1 MVVKAEITDIHQ
13 QNELPTDPIPQQV
26 WDFLCPKFIYPK
38 LNIDIEDITMIKGL
52 AITPPVLGR
61 ISIGKIVEKNGKRLP
76 EKDDQFTITSQ
87 IQNKDGWVKHPLDE
101 QLRAKAQNQKLR
113 SIPVRM
119 IFNDPELNLR
129 AEYSLFDRQTGRLI
143 CSGNGESCQRLGQN
157 GIEQHPCPSPDL
169 CPLAQGGLCKPYG
182 RLYVNLDESDEFG
195 TFIFRTTGF
204 NSIRTLAARL
214 RYYHAASGKLLSCLP
229 LQLTL
234 RGKSTTQS
242 YRTPIY
248 YVDLTLRDGVNLQ
261 EAITS
266 AKQIDEVSK
275 AAGFYQE
282 ALDHVA
288 RQSYGNASFEVG
300 GEEGLDI
307 VEEFYNDESKPQQH
321 EQSHDLTHVQDI
333 QKGLQQSVQALN

>member
-1 MVVKAEITDIHQ
+1 M
-13 QNELPTDPIPQQV
+13 
-26 WDFLCPKFIYPK
+26 
-38 LNIDIEDITMIKGL
+38 MKGL

-87 IQNKDGWVKHPLDE
+87 IQTKDGWVKHPLDE
-101 QLRAKAQNQKLR
+101 QLRAKAQNGKLR
-113 SIPVRM
+113 TIPVRM
-119 IFNDPELNLR
+119 IFNEPELNLR
-129 AEYSLFDRQTGRLI
+129 AEYTLFDRQTGRPV
-143 CSGNGESCQRLGQN
+143 CTGNGETCQRLGQN

-214 RYYHAASGKLLSCLP
+214 SYYHAASGNLLSCLP

-248 YVDLTLRDGVNLQ
+248 YVDLTLRDGTNLQ

-266 AKQIDEVSK
+266 AKQIDEQSK

-288 RQSYGNASFEVG
+288 RQGYGNASFEVG
-300 GEEGLDI
+300 SEEGLDI
-307 VEEFYNDESKPQQH
+307 VEEFYSDQQNAVDTQPDH
-321 EQSHDLTHVQDI
+321 AANTCQTVDSAMQI
-333 QKGLQQSVQALN
+333 QKGLRQSVKAIS

>member
-1 MVVKAEITDIHQ
+1 
-13 QNELPTDPIPQQV
+13 
-26 WDFLCPKFIYPK
+26 
-38 LNIDIEDITMIKGL
+38 MIKGL

-61 ISIGKIVEKNGKRLP
+61 ISIGKIVEKNGKRIP

-87 IQNKDGWVKHPLDE
+87 IQGKDGWVKHPLDD

-113 SIPVRM
+113 TIPVRM

-143 CSGNGESCQRLGQN
+143 CSGNGETCQRLGQN
-157 GIEQHPCPSPDL
+157 GIEQDLCPSPDL

-182 RLYVNLDESDEFG
+182 RLYVNLDESDELG

-214 RYYHAASGKLLSCLP
+214 RYYHAASGNLLSCLP

-248 YVDLTLRDGVNLQ
+248 YVDLTLRDGTNLQ
-261 EAITS
+261 EAISS
-266 AKQIDEVSK
+266 AKQIDEASK

-288 RQSYGNASFEVG
+288 RQGYGNARFEVG

-307 VEEFYNDESKPQQH
+307 VEEFYTDELRPEKSQQTH
-321 EQSHDLTHVQDI
+321 ELNHVQDI